1 MNPAVSSNCDS
12 ATLQGAR
19 PSSGWKANMA
29 KQFGKPDGPLGRLA
43 GLFMAVNNKS
53 RSLWVL
59 SLLDVEP
66 IDRVLEIGFGPGQ
79 DLKRV
84 SAIATEGLTAGV
96 DHSPE
101 MVKMARSKNLRTILT
116 GRADIRQGTADRIPF
131 PDASFTKAFSIN
143 SVQFW
148 EDRRAALR
156 EIRRVLQPG
165 GRIAIALEP
174 RGESSPELALENG
187 RMIAA
192 DLDALG
198 FENVQVQS
206 NGQVKKAAVCVLGQW
221 ADCANGEPL
230 AVALAEDERVLVRQV
245 VESSLEDQAG

>member
-1 MNPAVSSNCDS
+1 MNPGASSKYDS

-19 PSSGWKANMA
+19 PSSGWKADMA
-29 KQFGKPDGPLGRLA
+29 KQFGKPDGPFGRLA
-43 GLFMAVNNKS
+43 GLFMAVNNKA

-96 DHSPE
+96 DHSAE
-101 MVKMARSKNLRTILT
+101 MVKMARSKNLGTIIA
-116 GRADIRQGTADRIPF
+116 GRADIRQGTANRVPF

-156 EIRRVLQPG
+156 EIQRVLQPG

-174 RGESSPELALENG
+174 RGESSPELASENG

-192 DLDALG
+192 DLEALG
-198 FENVQVQS
+198 FENVQLES
-206 NGQVKKAAVCVLGQW
+206 NGLTKKPAVCVLGRKS
-221 ADCANGEPL
+221 DGPNGEPL

-245 VESSLEDQAG
+245 IEGSVEDQAG